1 MFPERSIAMNMYKWF
16 SLLSTRQRS
25 EMVAIVLIMA
35 IILGVGVVMN
45 LPNEKTTSE
54 IFATDMSISDIAP
67 KLEVTGKGLARELAL
82 SLDTPKKRPLNKLGI
97 SQEQLDHAVAHI
109 LSHHSTSLKYYV
121 FAAIV
126 LFGLMYLTRFGRPNN
141 ANITERKLWYPRI
154 PYIMCLLA
162 AVLVCGFVLGKS
174 PNPMEGTVKIF
185 KSMVG
190 LYPSIISKLLALV
203 FFIVL
208 AIIGNKL
215 ICGWACPF
223 GALQELIYSL
233 PILRK
238 IKRWKAPFW
247 LTNTIRGGLFLV
259 MLLFLFGIVGGRK
272 GFVIYHYLNPFNLF
286 NLDFDHWLI
295 AVTVVVSLTLAFFTY
310 RPFCHLICP
319 FGFVSWIA
327 EQVSLTRVKVDHE
340 KCTDCGLCIKACPT
354 EAAKGR
360 VLNKLFG
367 ADCFSCARCL
377 NVCPQDAI
385 RYDSVFSVKQI
396 FLTLKR

>member
-1 MFPERSIAMNMYKWF
+1 
-16 SLLSTRQRS
+16 
-25 EMVAIVLIMA
+25 MA

-45 LPNEKTTSE
+45 LPKEKTTSA
-54 IFATDMSISDIAP
+54 IFTTDMSIRDIAP
-67 KLEVTGKGLARELAL
+67 KLEVTGKGLARELDL
-82 SLDTPKKRPLNKLGI
+82 PLDTPKKRPLNKLGI
-97 SQEQLDHAVAHI
+97 SQEQLDHASAHI

-126 LFGLMYLTRFGRPNN
+126 LFGLMYLTRIGRPNN

-174 PNPMEGTVKIF
+174 PNPMEGTVKVF

-190 LYPSIISKLLALV
+190 LYPSIISKLTGLI

-238 IKRWKAPFW
+238 IKQWKAPFW

-340 KCTDCGLCIKACPT
+340 KCTDCGLCMKACPT

-385 RYDSVFSVKQI
+385 RYDSVFSKSSCEKLQKQPASEKDSASI
-396 FLTLKR
+396 

>member
-1 MFPERSIAMNMYKWF
+1 
-16 SLLSTRQRS
+16 
-25 EMVAIVLIMA
+25 MVAIVLIIA

-45 LPNEKTTSE
+45 LPKEKTTSE
-54 IFATDMSISDIAP
+54 IFTTDMSISDIAP
-67 KLEVTGKGLARELAL
+67 KLEVTGKGLVRELVL
-82 SLDTPKKRPLNKLGI
+82 SLDTPKKKPLSEFGI

-109 LSHHSTSLKYYV
+109 LSHSSTSLKYYV
-121 FAAIV
+121 FAAIA
-126 LFGLMYLTRFGRPNN
+126 LFGLVYLTRFGRPDN
-141 ANITERKLWYPRI
+141 ANISERKLWYPRI
-154 PYIMCLLA
+154 PYITCLLA

-174 PNPMEGTVKIF
+174 PNPMEGTVKVF

-190 LYPSIISKLLALV
+190 LYPSIIDKLLALI
-203 FFIVL
+203 FFVIL

-238 IKRWKAPFW
+238 VKRWKAPFW
-247 LTNTIRGGLFLV
+247 LTNTIRGGLFFVVLL
-259 MLLFLFGIVGGRK
+259 LLFGVVGGRK

-295 AVTVVVSLTLAFFTY
+295 LVTVFVFLGLAFFTY

-327 EQVSLTRVKVDHE
+327 EQISLTRVKIDHD
-340 KCTDCGLCIKACPT
+340 KCTDCGLCIKACPLH
-354 EAAKGR
+354 AAKGK
-360 VLNKLFG
+360 VESKTFP

-377 NVCPQDAI
+377 NVCPADAI
-385 RYDSVFSVKQI
+385 HYCSI
-396 FLTLKR
+396 WAKRQNTNKEPE

>member
-1 MFPERSIAMNMYKWF
+1 MVCIYLTKLSPRQKMWF
-16 SLLSTRQRS
+16 VVSVVAVLLIS
-25 EMVAIVLIMA
+25 VLG
-35 IILGVGVVMN
+35 ILCEPDRLGKAGN
-45 LPNEKTTSE
+45 QFTIS
-54 IFATDMSISDIAP
+54 MSIKEIAP
-67 KLEVTGKGLARELAL
+67 KLDVTGKGLARELAL
-82 SLDTPKKRPLNKLGI
+82 SLDTPKKKPLSELGI
-97 SQEQLDHAVAHI
+97 SQEKLAHATTHI
-109 LSHHSTSLKYYV
+109 LSHRSTGLKYYL

-126 LFGLMYLTRFGRPNN
+126 LFGLVYLIHFGRPDN
-141 ANITERKLWYPRI
+141 ANISERKLWYPRI
-154 PYIMCLLA
+154 PYITCLLVT
-162 AVLVCGFVLGKS
+162 VLVCGFVLGKS
-174 PNPMEGTVKIF
+174 PNPMEGTVKVF

-190 LYPSIISKLLALV
+190 LYPSITGKLLAL
-203 FFIVL
+203 FFFVVL

-223 GALQELIYSL
+223 GALQELVYSL

-238 IKRWKAPFW
+238 MKQWKAPFW
-247 LTNTIRGGLFLV
+247 LTNTIRGGLFCV
-259 MLLFLFGIVGGRK
+259 VLLFLFGIVGGRK

-295 AVTVVVSLTLAFFTY
+295 LVTVVVSLTLAFFIY

-327 EQVSLTRVKVDHE
+327 ERVSLTRVKIDHE

-354 EAAKGR
+354 QAAKDR
-360 VLNKLFG
+360 VLDKLFA

-385 RYDSVFSVKQI
+385 RYGSAFSKSSCEKPQKK
-396 FLTLKR
+396 TLQSDAG